1 MFNLLA
7 IIGLTSLLGDIPV
20 DDQFLRFDL
29 WVMLASSLLLVPFVF
44 FKQDITRIW
53 GIVLVAL
60 YVSYISVV
68 VMA

>member
-1 MFNLLA
+1 
-7 IIGLTSLLGDIPV
+7 
-20 DDQFLRFDL
+20 
-29 WVMLASSLLLVPFVF
+29 MLASSLLLVPFVF